1 MTAGLS
7 GEILDGRH
15 MLALRVYYEDTDA
28 TGAVYHASYLRFM
41 ERGRTDYL
49 RLLGIDQRDL
59 LAQTEREAPGFHFV
73 VRAISAEFLKP
84 GQFGDML
91 EVTTEPEE
99 VRGASIT
106 VRQCVMR
113 GAETLVEARV
123 RVAFVSAG
131 RARRIPAALRTA
143 MGAHRDE
150 GSKSALTRR

>member
-1 MTAGLS
+1 MNAAGLS
-7 GEILDGRH
+7 GQILDGRH

-59 LAQTEREAPGFHFV
+59 LAETEREAPGFHFV

-84 GQFGDML
+84 GRFGDML

-99 VRGASIT
+99 VRGVSIT

-113 GAETLVEARV
+113 GAETLV
-123 RVAFVSAG
+123 
-131 RARRIPAALRTA
+131 
-143 MGAHRDE
+143 
-150 GSKSALTRR
+150 